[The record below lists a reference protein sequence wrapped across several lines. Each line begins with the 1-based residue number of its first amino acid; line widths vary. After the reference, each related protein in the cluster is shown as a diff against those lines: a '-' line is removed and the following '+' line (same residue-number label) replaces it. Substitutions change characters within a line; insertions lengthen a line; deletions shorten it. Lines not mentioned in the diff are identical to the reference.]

1 VITSNFKTP
10 HAMNVIILYRDEIA
24 ETPILVKHDTTAE
37 AVFESLATELL
48 GEDADEVDFF
58 CDSALSKVNSLL
70 RHQDLR
76 IEWFCD
82 IDVNTYKN

>member
-48 GEDADEVDFF
+48 GEDAEEVDFF